1 LAIKIRFDYENTV
14 QEPVLILANKS
25 GKFIRQLPI
34 HDTDF
39 KENMNNGSTFTFYV
53 NKSDCVD
60 IDGNVDSKFW
70 KQIKDFKLAYCKEYD
85 RWFELYIKLDESTS
99 LTKSIKAE
107 SLGKAELSQINV
119 YGLEA
124 NTEDD
129 IARDDYS
136 PTILY
141 DPNNPKTSLIDRILN
156 KAPHYRIGHVDS
168 SIAGLQRTF
177 SFDEKTIDD
186 AFQEVAT
193 EIDCLVEYECKSL
206 EDGHG
211 IDRVVNVYDLESV
224 CRSCGK
230 RGTFISVCDSCGST
244 DINPGYGEDTTVYV
258 SSENLADEISYETDT
273 GSVKNCFRLVAG
285 DDLMTATIANC
296 NPNGS
301 GYIWY
306 ISDDV
311 KEDMSDELLARI
323 EEYDDLY
330 EYYQSEYNFTPTQ
343 EVLDAY
349 NALVEK
355 YKSLQ
360 PDLKEI
366 DGGIVGYPALM
377 QMYYDVIDLRI
388 FLSDKMLPQI
398 VIEDTTAERQAA
410 KLSLKLSTV
419 AVTDVSKCTKM
430 TATSAVLSFAR
441 SVVDERYNV
450 KVESSNY
457 DNGVWT
463 GSLSVA
469 NNYDEEDIATA
480 SIYATVTDDF
490 EAQARQKIEIVLS
503 GASNDNFSP
512 EALFTMSDADFI
524 EALTN
529 YNLSSLNYLN
539 EICTNILNV
548 LIGQGIA
555 DSSKFSSSEGDLY
568 EELYSPYYA
577 KLGYIENE
585 TAVRENE
592 ISTISGDD
600 GLQSQIDSARD
611 IIHKALDFQ
620 AFIGN
625 TLWAEFVAYRR
636 EDTYKNENYISD
648 GLTTEEVFRNA
659 LEFLEVAKKEI
670 YKSATSQHVIT
681 SSLKNLLVMQE
692 FSPIVDHFAVGNWIR
707 LRVDDEVYRLR
718 LLEYQID
725 YEKLDSITVTFSD
738 VKKGA
743 GAEDDLQ
750 SVLNQAQSMAT
761 SFGAVVRQASK
772 GNKSS
777 SYVFDWIN
785 RGMDLTN
792 TKIIS
797 NADNQDIVYDKN
809 GLVAREYIPFLDG
822 YDDKQVKLINSGLY
836 VTDDGW
842 KTAKTGVGEFIYWNP
857 ESKSWETDFGVVA
870 KMLVSSLMLSEN
882 VRVYNQNNTI
892 ALGDSGVVITTEADA
907 NNENGIAFTIR
918 RRVVN
923 EDGNEIFEPIMSVN
937 NEGRLVLDGSVN
949 ITTLNSGATAL
960 DAWIDTVNSIERS
973 YHDDV
978 DRITASIAEL
988 KTQGDNI
995 TIRVSQLENVED
1007 PDAYEIKSTGYRF
1020 DADGLKIRRNQ
1031 EEIENKLDNTGM
1043 FVRRYTGN
1051 QYDNI
1056 LEASINGVN
1065 AINVSVRQFLII
1077 GDHARFE
1084 SYTTGRTGCFYI

>member
-1 LAIKIRFDYENTV
+1 MAIKIRFDYENTV
-14 QEPVLILANKS
+14 QQPVLILANRS
-25 GKFIRQLPI
+25 GKFIRQLPMF
-34 HDTDF
+34 DTQF
-39 KENMNNGSTFTFYV
+39 TENLVNGSEFQFTI
-53 NKSDCVD
+53 NKNDCLDENGDVD
-60 IDGNVDSKFW
+60 LKFW
-70 KQIKDFKLAYCKEYD
+70 KQIKDLKLIYCKEYD
-85 RWFELYIKLDESTS
+85 RWYEIHVELKDENS
-99 LTKSIKAE
+99 LSKDITAT

-129 IARDDYS
+129 ITRDDYS

-168 SIAGLQRTF
+168 SIAGLQRSF

-186 AFQEVAT
+186 AFQEVAA
-193 EIDCLVEYECKSL
+193 EIDCLFEYECKSI

-230 RGTFISVCDSCGST
+230 RGAFISVCDSCGST

-419 AVTDVSKCTKM
+419 AVTDVSKCTKT

-539 EICTNILNV
+539 EICTNILNI

-620 AFIGN
+620 AFIGD
-625 TLWAEFVAYRR
+625 TLWVEFVAYRR

-725 YEKLDSITVTFSD
+725 FEKLDSITVTFSD

-949 ITTLNSGATAL
+949 ITTSNSGATAL

-1056 LEASINGVN
+1056 LEASTNGVN

-1084 SYTTGRTGCFYI
+1084 PYGANRTGCFYI